1 MRLPIAILLLA
12 TAQLAQAAEPIGRIF
27 YTPEQR
33 EQLNTLRSQ
42 KTVAIQVRDEPVPEL
57 FAGYGQALALLAATR
72 DVEPVLRQF
81 EWQLLDTLGVAPELR
96 VEAELRDKQSIVGRV
111 DRNGQILLQT
121 PQAATGQL
129 QLKVGQSAELLS
141 GRIDEP
147 YAVQRTSPPQLKPET
162 KPKPAP
168 AATKELEAR
177 PPDAARPDV
186 PPRPP
191 AAQP

>member
-42 KTVAIQVRDEPVPEL
+42 KTVAIQVRDEPVPE
-57 FAGYGQALALLAATR
+57 FVTYQGIVRRSDGKATVWVNNEALS
-72 DVEPVLRQF
+72 
-81 EWQLLDTLGVAPELR
+81 
-96 VEAELRDKQSIVGRV
+96 EAELRDKQSIVGRV

-147 YAVQRTSPPQLKPET
+147 YAVQRTAPPQLKPET

-168 AATKELEAR
+168 KPGAT
-177 PPDAARPDV
+177 
-186 PPRPP
+186 PP
-191 AAQP
+191 AEIPR

>member
-1 MRLPIAILLLA
+1 MKLPIAVLLLA

-33 EQLNTLRSQ
+33 AQLDTLRSQ
-42 KTVAIQVRDEPVPEL
+42 KAVALQVRDEPVPEIVTYKGIVRRSDGK
-57 FAGYGQALALLAATR
+57 ATVWVNNEALS
-72 DVEPVLRQF
+72 
-81 EWQLLDTLGVAPELR
+81 
-96 VEAELRDKQSIVGRV
+96 EAELRDKQSIVGRV

-121 PQAATGQL
+121 PQAASRQL

-147 YAVQRTSPPQLKPET
+147 YAVQRTAPPQLKPET

-168 AATKELEAR
+168 AATKEPEAR
-177 PPDAARPDV
+177 PPDAARPDL
-186 PPRPP
+186 PLRPP

>member
-1 MRLPIAILLLA
+1 MKLPIAVLLLA

-33 EQLNTLRSQ
+33 AQLDALRSQ
-42 KTVAIQVRDEPVPEL
+42 KAVAIQVRDEPVPEIVTYKGIVRRSDGK
-57 FAGYGQALALLAATR
+57 ATVWVNNEALS
-72 DVEPVLRQF
+72 
-81 EWQLLDTLGVAPELR
+81 
-96 VEAELRDKQSIVGRV
+96 EAELRDKQSIVGRV

-121 PQAATGQL
+121 PQAASRQL

-147 YAVQRTSPPQLKPET
+147 YAVQRTAPPQLKPET
-162 KPKPAP
+162 KPKPAS
-168 AATKELEAR
+168 AATKEPEAR

-186 PPRPP
+186 PLRPP

>member
-1 MRLPIAILLLA
+1 MRLPIAVLLLA

-42 KTVAIQVRDEPVPEL
+42 KAVAIQVRDEPVPE
-57 FAGYGQALALLAATR
+57 FVTYQGIVRRSDGKATVWVNNEALS
-72 DVEPVLRQF
+72 
-81 EWQLLDTLGVAPELR
+81 
-96 VEAELRDKQSIVGRV
+96 EAELRDKQSIVGRV

-121 PQAATGQL
+121 PQAASRQL

-162 KPKPAP
+162 KPGPAP
-168 AATKELEAR
+168 AATKEPEAR
-177 PPDAARPDV
+177 PPDAPRPDV
-186 PPRPP
+186 PLRPP